1 MGNDC
6 DVLICESLS
15 SCTYCAPSDPVRDP
29 PTNPDRQLSTTVV
42 ILLLHLIF
50 DLSPSPPSTQARKN
64 GSRNT
69 QEAAHALSQY
79 QIHLRKSATR
89 TYRYFPDRAR
99 HGCETH
105 SQVQQLLCR
114 PSSAH
119 DDDYERGAGWY
130 SRHSS
135 TIDHCNPTLSA
146 AQARRNKQG

>member
-1 MGNDC
+1 MGRRLRLHGDRELAPPAHSFTFCSFILITILINDC

-69 QEAAHALSQY
+69 QEAAHALSQ
-79 QIHLRKSATR
+79 
-89 TYRYFPDRAR
+89 
-99 HGCETH
+99 
-105 SQVQQLLCR
+105 
-114 PSSAH
+114 
-119 DDDYERGAGWY
+119 
-130 SRHSS
+130 
-135 TIDHCNPTLSA
+135 
-146 AQARRNKQG
+146 